1 MGAFEAVI
9 SLGLAISYIIAG
21 PVLDAVTPQ
30 GVYLIGGVTALAAS
44 VVLVPLRN
52 LRPVAE
58 DESIPP
64 PTVPGAAVVG
74 EPVAVAVERSS

>member
-9 SLGLAISYIIAG
+9 SLGLAISYIVAG

-30 GVYLIGGVTALAAS
+30 GVYLIGGATALAAA
-44 VVLVPLRN
+44 VMLLPLRN

-58 DESIPP
+58 DEPIPP
-64 PTVPGAAVVG
+64 AAPGATVVG
-74 EPVAVAVERSS
+74 EPVALTAERSS